1 MDFNRVR
8 RLDSRLHSEK
18 SFAPSSRQSQIALF
32 AAGICG
38 LFMLTVAIR
47 QYGPTVHP
55 DEWGFLTNGQV
66 LIGHDEAAIPTGSF
80 YPAGYGI
87 VTGLGALLTGSMSGS
102 YRFALLVNVVL
113 AVTAAWYA
121 GRLALRGFGVS
132 RHMSL
137 MISAL
142 VFVVPGTIV
151 SAMFSWAETAS
162 RLAFLL
168 FVGLLLRVAK
178 EKSLTSVV
186 GLGLFTGLMPALHGR
201 FLLLLP
207 IVCVVF
213 ALWWLQKE
221 ITIRIASS
229 AVFVTAL
236 AYECSHLL
244 NKFVKTSVYTTSYDQ
259 ENRLLERLFNPHVW
273 PALIRTMVGQSWYL
287 LASSFGLLGIALF
300 FIVSRVFFS
309 EGGYKSSTRD
319 AERLTLFVVL
329 LGAFAIIFTG
339 GLQLLYGNRG
349 DHLIYGRYV
358 EMMVPALLMIA
369 CIGLERS
376 SLLAQRAWLLTGLG
390 IISISGFYVL
400 IDFGDGVKGSHYRDS
415 IVYPNIVGIDIAR
428 YIVRPGL
435 ITFGVLFTAVALV
448 LWLIARA
455 KGSLAVLTLV
465 VLFAASSIYSGQ
477 RSILSRTE
485 RLKDTDQTVQ
495 LVKDSG
501 AVRVGFDIEIRNDRS
516 YYYMRYK
523 LHPIRVVRFNVSGP
537 RAKIPAV
544 FSCVY
549 GMPNKPPTDGTWS
562 IVATESAVG
571 RVLWQ
576 RAGTAHC

>member
-1 MDFNRVR
+1 MDFNRLR
-8 RLDSRLHSEK
+8 RLDSRLHVDK
-18 SFAPSSRQSQIALF
+18 SFVPSARSSRLALL
-32 AAGICG
+32 AAGLCG

-55 DEWGFLTNGQV
+55 DEFGFLTNGQV
-66 LIGHDEAAIPTGSF
+66 LIGHDEVFIPTGSF

-87 VTGLGALLTGSMSGS
+87 VTGLGALLTGSISGS
-102 YRFALLVNVVL
+102 YRFALLTNVVL
-113 AVTAAWYA
+113 ALITAWYA
-121 GRLALRGFGVS
+121 GRLARRGFGVS
-132 RHMSL
+132 RQMSL
-137 MISAL
+137 LISAL

-168 FVGLLLRVAK
+168 FVGLLLRTAK
-178 EKSLTSVV
+178 VMSSRLVI

-207 IVCVVF
+207 IVCLLF
-213 ALWWLQKE
+213 AVWWVQKFVKF
-221 ITIRIASS
+221 RIA
-229 AVFVTAL
+229 AVAVLVTAVG
-236 AYECSHLL
+236 YELSHLL
-244 NKFVKTSVYTTSYDQ
+244 NKFVKTAVYTTSYDQ
-259 ENRLLERLFNPHVW
+259 ENRLLERLVNPHVW
-273 PALIRTMVGQSWYL
+273 PALVRTMVGQSWYL
-287 LASSFGLLGIALF
+287 IASSCGLLGIALF

-309 EGGYKSSTRD
+309 DGGYKSAAKD
-319 AERLTLFVVL
+319 AERVTLFVVL
-329 LGAFAIIFTG
+329 LSALAIIFTG

-358 EMMVPALLMIA
+358 EMMVPALLVIS
-369 CIGLERS
+369 CVGLERAS
-376 SLLAQRAWLLTGLG
+376 RLAQRAWLITGLG
-390 IISISGFYVL
+390 IIGVAALYVL
-400 IDFGDGVKGSHYRDS
+400 IDFGDGVKGSYYRDS
-415 IVYPNIVGIDIAR
+415 IVYPNIVGIDIAH

-435 ITFGVLFTAVALV
+435 ITFGLLFTAVALT
-448 LWLIARA
+448 LWFIARA
-455 KGSLAVLTLV
+455 KGSVAILALVL
-465 VLFAASSIYSGQ
+465 LFAASSVYSGQ
-477 RSILSRTE
+477 RSILSRTW
-485 RLKDTDQTVQ
+485 RLEDTNQTVQ

-501 AVRVGFDIEIRNDRS
+501 TARVGFDIEIRNDRS

-537 RAKIPAV
+537 NAKIPAV

-549 GMPNKPPTDGTWS
+549 GMPNKPPSDGTWS